1 MRRRFIA
8 FLTLIISAVVII
20 LGSFT
25 SVVTGMKSG
34 IEFSKGYQY
43 VYKISSTDEEEENVD
58 INAAAQE
65 MNRRLKNADVNYF
78 EIETQGEDQICVT
91 FAGVNNS
98 ESEHIRDL
106 LAYNALFTLSSSDDE
121 AFGTSYYY
129 DQYGN
134 KVDDSNVVFD
144 GSVARVEYSG
154 AYPIVVIPVSNPQK
168 VESIRE
174 HASNVKSPD
183 GSPTSGDESDSM
195 DYTMILLWA
204 NKEEQ
209 DNFASAMDPNND
221 QYEEMQEKVLL
232 AFSSNENNFYYNDDH
247 TEICYAIDPNNGEE
261 STEFDPIKVREAV
274 SKAQHIVNF
283 FNAGSLTYNVDYL
296 YEIESP
302 VLVDELV
309 KMEGNLYVNWGSKL
323 LISSLVAFALA
334 IVAVALYYRI
344 NALVAATT
352 SAGTMLV
359 AFAIFNAFGVQFTL
373 GAFIGLV
380 VTGALSLFSNVY
392 YFEKLKNELYRGR
405 TLKKANTEASKSA
418 TLPTIDASVVVLL
431 ASLVTFFVGEQM
443 IKPFAVMASL
453 GAACNLLITVLLGK
467 GLMWLST
474 NSTSLQN
481 KKEYF
486 GVDITKIPNTANEEK
501 QTYFGPYDG
510 RDFTKKS
517 KKVGIITAILTFIG
531 VTCAIAFNF
540 TIGTFN
546 YTESTTGVR
555 VQVVV
560 EESSEI
566 SSVESLNNDLKALGF
581 EIEESKDNLIFASEV
596 SPEDDDITLHYYV
609 VIVDELPEVGNSE
622 VYENAIYDDNN
633 ELDKIATIQDYLQ
646 NKYQAID
653 SDAEVFVFETAN
665 TSRALNVWKAALAV
679 LFGLLLSGVYLV
691 IRYGLS
697 KALSSVI
704 VSSLTTFLALAVFII
719 CRISFNDFAGLA
731 LLGIMDLSLLSSM
744 MFFARHKE
752 MSLDNTM
759 QLDNKELLKKAIAS
773 AFGSM
778 GIFHSIVT
786 IVLVVIMALGP
797 ASYEIGFALLIL
809 GSLISLLFNTVLLG
823 PIYNGLHNFFKK
835 IHDHHVENDKKRQQN
850 KDKKKKKADKNTS
863 KGSEPE
869 EAIFIGIND

>member
-43 VYKISSTDEEEENVD
+43 VYKISSTDEEEEKVD
-58 INAAAQE
+58 INEAAQE

-78 EIETQGEDQICVT
+78 EIETQGDDQICVT
-91 FAGVNNS
+91 FSGVNS
-98 ESEHIRDL
+98 DESEHIRDL

-121 AFGTSYYY
+121 AFGTSYYV

-134 KVDDSNVVFD
+134 KVDEGNVIFD

-183 GSPTSGDESDSM
+183 GSPTSSDDDEDTM

-209 DNFASAMDPNND
+209 DNFASAMDANND
-221 QYEEMQEKVLL
+221 RYEEIQEKVLL
-232 AFSSNENNFYYNDDH
+232 AFSSNESNFYYNDDH

-261 STEFDPIKVREAV
+261 SDTFDPIKVREAV
-274 SKAQHIVNF
+274 TKAQHIVNF

-296 YEIESP
+296 YEMEAP

-309 KMEGNLYVNWGSKL
+309 KMEGNLYVNWSSKL

-352 SAGTMLV
+352 SAGTMLI

-418 TLPTIDASVVVLL
+418 TLPAIDASVVVLL
-431 ASLVTFFVGEQM
+431 ASIITFFVGEQM

-453 GAACNLLITVLLGK
+453 GAACNLLITVLCGK

-501 QTYFGPYDG
+501 QTYYGPYDG
-510 RDFTKKS
+510 RDFTKNS
-517 KKVGIITAILTFIG
+517 KKVGIITAILTFIA
-531 VTCAIAFNF
+531 VTCTVAFNF

-546 YTESTTGVR
+546 YAESTTGIR
-555 VQVVV
+555 VQLVV
-560 EESSEI
+560 EDSSEI
-566 SSVESLNNDLKALGF
+566 SSVESLNNDLKTLGF
-581 EIEESKDNLIFASEV
+581 KTDDDLIYASEV
-596 SPEDDDITLHYYV
+596 SPEDDDITLNYYV
-609 VIVDELPEVGNSE
+609 VIIDELPEVENSE
-622 VYENAIYDDNN
+622 VYENGIYNDNN
-633 ELDKIATIQDYLQ
+633 ELDKISTIQNYLQ

-653 SDAEVFVFETAN
+653 SDAQVSVFETIS
-665 TSRALNVWKAALAV
+665 TSRALNIWKAALAV
-679 LFGLLLSGVYLV
+679 LFGLLLSALYLV

-704 VSSLTTFLALAVFII
+704 VSSLTTFLALAVFIV

-731 LLGIMDLSLLSSM
+731 LLGIMDISLLSSM
-744 MFFARHKE
+744 MFFTRHKE
-752 MSLDNTM
+752 MSLDNNAN
-759 QLDNKELLKKAIAS
+759 LDNKELLKKAIAS

-835 IHDHHVENDKKRQQN
+835 IHDVHVEKDNKRQQM
-850 KDKKKKKADKNTS
+850 KDKKKKKSDKNTS

-869 EAIFIGIND
+869 EAIYIGIND